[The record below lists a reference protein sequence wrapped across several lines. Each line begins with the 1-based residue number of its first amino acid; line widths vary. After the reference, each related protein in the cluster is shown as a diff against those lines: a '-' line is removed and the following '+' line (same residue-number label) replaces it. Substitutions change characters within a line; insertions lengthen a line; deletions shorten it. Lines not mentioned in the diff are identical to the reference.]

1 MIVCAISTVIMP
13 ENLLLIVLN
22 TKHAVL
28 VDFISALS
36 VFTVQYQLDTGDI
49 LYFAEI

>member
-1 MIVCAISTVIMP
+1 MIVCAISTMSMP

-28 VDFISALS
+28 IDFISALS
-36 VFTVQYQLDTGDI
+36 VFTSQYQIDTGEI
-49 LYFAEI
+49 LYFLEI